1 MTSSEGPK
9 PNYSRRF
16 FWLAVF
22 IVLLFGG
29 YSVAWFYVAGELESR
44 TKAAIAKLNT
54 NGVTAECANP
64 TARGY
69 PFRIGLYCDRLGYAD
84 ASRKIDVTSGGL
96 RTAAQIYQPM
106 LALAELDGPL
116 HVSAPGVAPLSL
128 DWDNLRASV
137 RLSRPLPQ
145 RVSLEAT
152 GLSGNAEP
160 AGGEQLSLFK
170 VARTEGHLRPN
181 GADVDWAGSFTN
193 LAIDSGAVGGRDLP
207 VMNGAGDATLKN
219 GVQLIETRAK
229 NLRGQSVEFRQLD
242 LSSGD
247 AGVSLSG
254 PVSVDENGLI
264 DATLTIRIRNPTAV
278 AAILAKAVPEAQ
290 SQITNGF
297 AGLAV
302 LGKEPT
308 LPLKIVKGK
317 ASLGFIPLGHIP
329 PV

>member
-1 MTSSEGPK
+1 MTSSDGPR

-22 IVLLFGG
+22 IVVLFGG
-29 YSVAWFYVAGELESR
+29 YSAAWFYVAGELESR
-44 TKAAIAKLNT
+44 ATAAIARLNHS
-54 NGVTAECANP
+54 GVTAECANP

-84 ASRKIDVTSGGL
+84 AGRKVDVSSGGL
-96 RTAAQIYQPM
+96 RTAAQVYQPM

-145 RVSLEAT
+145 RVSLEAVQLNGKLEPT
-152 GLSGNAEP
+152 GGQP
-160 AGGEQLSLFK
+160 MPLFK
-170 VARTEGHLRPN
+170 VERTEGHLRPN

-193 LAIDSGAVGGRDLP
+193 LAIDSGAVGGRELP

-247 AGVSLSG
+247 AGLSLSG
-254 PVSVDENGLI
+254 PVSVGEDGLI

-278 AAILAKAVPEAQ
+278 AAILARAIPEAQ

-302 LGKEPT
+302 LGREPT

-317 ASLGFIPLGHIP
+317 ASLGFIPLGDIP

>member
-1 MTSSEGPK
+1 MTSSDGRK
-9 PNYSRRF
+9 PNYSRRL

-22 IVLLFGG
+22 IVVLFGG
-29 YSVAWFYVAGELESR
+29 YSAAWVYVAGELENR
-44 TKAAIAKLNT
+44 TEATLAGLNRD
-54 NGVTAECANP
+54 GVTAECANP

-69 PFRIGLYCDRLGYAD
+69 PFRIGLYCDSLGYGD
-84 ASRKIDVTSGGL
+84 ANRQVDVSAGGL
-96 RTAAQIYQPM
+96 RTAAQVYQPM

-116 HVSAPGVAPLSL
+116 SLSAPGVEPLFF

-137 RLSRPLPQ
+137 RLARPLPQ
-145 RVSLEAT
+145 RLSLVAD
-152 GLSGNAEP
+152 GLSGRTNP
-160 AGGEQLSLFK
+160 SQGNPVSLFR
-170 VARTEGHLRPN
+170 VDHTEGHLRPN

-193 LAIDSGAVGGRDLP
+193 LAIDARLVEGRKLP

-219 GVQLIETRAK
+219 GVALIGSPAK
-229 NLRGQSVEFRQLD
+229 NLRGQSVELRQVD

-254 PVSVDENGLI
+254 PVSVGEDGLI
-264 DATLTIRIRNPTAV
+264 DASLTIRIRNPTAL
-278 AAILAKAVPEAQ
+278 AAILAEAMPEAKN
-290 SQITNGF
+290 QITNGF

-317 ASLGFIPLGHIP
+317 ASLGFIPLGDIP